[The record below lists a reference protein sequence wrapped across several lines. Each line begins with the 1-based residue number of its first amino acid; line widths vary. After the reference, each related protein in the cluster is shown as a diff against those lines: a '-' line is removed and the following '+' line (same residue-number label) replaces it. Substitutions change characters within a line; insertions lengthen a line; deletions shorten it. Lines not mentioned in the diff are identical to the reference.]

1 MTADY
6 PYYTTRRLVANS
18 CSDSSVDG
26 RSSDS
31 NYTSSG
37 GSAVSNDVPGK
48 GGGGDCGDGISG
60 RFTRQAVN
68 SR

>member
-1 MTADY
+1 M
-6 PYYTTRRLVANS
+6 ANS

-37 GSAVSNDVPGK
+37 GSAVSNEVPGK
-48 GGGGDCGDGISG
+48 GGGGGGGSCGDGISG

>member
-1 MTADY
+1 M
-6 PYYTTRRLVANS
+6 
-18 CSDSSVDG
+18 DG

-37 GSAVSNDVPGK
+37 GSIVSNEVPGK
-48 GGGGDCGDGISG
+48 GGGGGGNGGDGISG
-60 RFTRQAVN
+60 RFTRQTVN